1 MLTEKKEICKL
12 NLFIIAIMKTI
23 FYFYALAVLAAVF
36 ALNSCGGIES
46 KEQVEKRS
54 VKAIQAYLDKHL
66 EGYGCNVVELTV
78 AKADTLSAEK
88 LTEGL
93 DVALRL
99 YGVFKEKHCHE
110 VLNDTKKKIKNLP
123 MVIIYTWS
131 IYVKSEEYPE
141 IEDRVSMYGVY
152 NADTKKIDVS
162 TEPYKVW
169 CPEVPRAYSEAVTLL
184 KELL

>member
-1 MLTEKKEICKL
+1 
-12 NLFIIAIMKTI
+12 MKTF

-54 VKAIQAYLDKHL
+54 VKAVQAFMDKHL
-66 EGYGCNVVELTV
+66 EGYGCKVIALTV
-78 AKADTLSAEK
+78 IKADTLSAEK

-99 YGVFKEKHCHE
+99 YDVFKEKHCHD
-110 VLNDTKKKIKNLP
+110 VLNDTKQKIKNLP

-131 IYVKSEEYPE
+131 VYVKSEEYPE
-141 IEDRVSMYGVY
+141 IEDKVRMYGVY
-152 NADTKKIDVS
+152 NADTKKINVS

-169 CPEVPRAYSEAVTLL
+169 CPEVPTAYSGAVTLL

>member
-1 MLTEKKEICKL
+1 MKKI
-12 NLFIIAIMKTI
+12 
-23 FYFYALAVLAAVF
+23 YYYYVLAVLAAVF

-54 VKAIQAYLDKHL
+54 VKAVQAFLDEHL
-66 EGYGCNVVELTV
+66 EGYGCKVAELTV
-78 AKADTLSAEK
+78 TKADTLSAEK

-93 DVALRL
+93 DAALRL
-99 YGVFKEKHCHE
+99 YSVFKEKHCHE
-110 VLNDTKKKIKNLP
+110 VVNDTKQKIKNLP
-123 MVIIYTWS
+123 MVIIYAWS
-131 IYVKSEEYPE
+131 VYVKSEEYPE
-141 IEDRVSMYGVY
+141 IEDRVRMYGVY

-169 CPEVPRAYSEAVTLL
+169 CPEVPTAYSGAIALL

>member
-1 MLTEKKEICKL
+1 MNQL
-12 NLFIIAIMKTI
+12 IIVIMKTI
-23 FYFYALAVLAAVF
+23 YYFYALTVLAAVF

-54 VKAIQAYLDKHL
+54 VKAVQAFLDEHL
-66 EGYGCNVVELTV
+66 EGYGCKVVELTV
-78 AKADTLSAEK
+78 TKADTLSAEK
-88 LTEGL
+88 LTEGF
-93 DVALRL
+93 DVALRS
-99 YGVFKEKHCHE
+99 YNVFKDKHCYE
-110 VLNDTKKKIKNLP
+110 IVNDTKQKIKNLP

-141 IEDRVSMYGVY
+141 IEDKVRMYGVY
-152 NADTKKIDVS
+152 NADTKKINVS

-169 CPEVPRAYSEAVTLL
+169 CPEVPAAYSGAVTLL

>member
-1 MLTEKKEICKL
+1 
-12 NLFIIAIMKTI
+12 MKTI
-23 FYFYALAVLAAVF
+23 YYYYVLAILAAVF

-54 VKAIQAYLDKHL
+54 KKAVQAYIDKHL

-123 MVIIYTWS
+123 MVIIYSWS
-131 IYVKSEEYPE
+131 VYVQSEEYPE
-141 IEDRVSMYGVY
+141 IEDRVKMYGVY
-152 NADTKKIDVS
+152 NADTKKVVVS
-162 TEPYKVW
+162 NEPYERW
-169 CPEVPRAYSEAVTLL
+169 CPEVPTAYSEAITLL